1 MDDSTQLVIEHIRV
15 HDTFSNALK
24 TRLNWSKNVDDEQ
37 DAPWQIVLGS
47 LNPVYCVLCSLAL
60 WLEMNLKLNPTAMNS
75 PYVFCISND
84 VRVPDGGLK
93 TKAMIQSAF
102 TLLFRREEFKG
113 EDDGDGATELSLLG
127 SHSIRK
133 YAATFARRCGVTKDE
148 KDIRGRW
155 KGAGRVSDVYDDV
168 ELPYPDAKVAE
179 KLCGGGPCFYVSD
192 PGLDATMM
200 NTFVL
205 SHVVPNIR

>member
-1 MDDSTQLVIEHIRV
+1 MDDER
-15 HDTFSNALK
+15 
-24 TRLNWSKNVDDEQ
+24 

-60 WLEMNLKLNPTAMNS
+60 WLELNLKLNPTAMNS
-75 PYVFCISND
+75 PYVFCISD
-84 VRVPDGGLK
+84 DIRVPDGGLK
-93 TKAMIQSAF
+93 SKAMIQAVF
-102 TLLFRREEFKG
+102 TILFRREEFKG
-113 EDDGDGATELSLLG
+113 NGKGGRGGGGGELSMLR

-168 ELPYPDAKVAE
+168 ELPYPDGKVVE
-179 KLCGGGPCFYVSD
+179 KLWRSC
-192 PGLDATMM
+192 
-200 NTFVL
+200 
-205 SHVVPNIR
+205 VVVALAFMCWTQDSTRL